1 MGEAQENEC
10 VSLFFLQKTV
20 LLGRYTQFISFEN
33 VTKSAPKI
41 TVSKIAKKELK
52 HP

>member
-10 VSLFFLQKTV
+10 VSLFLQKTV

-41 TVSKIAKKELK
+41 TGSKIAKKELK